1 MNITGIS
8 SNDYSSWFNTSNK
21 NVSSYSLSDYASIK
35 NGSYRKLTNYYYGKS
50 QSRSAIE
57 SQKQESAKK
66 KIEYSSTFNS
76 AAALSSSLSKLTND
90 RDILRNKIITK
101 DAEGVEKEDYDRQ
114 KIASLVKGFT
124 ESYNSMIK
132 NGGDSNN
139 STVIR
144 NTYNM
149 VNQTAV
155 YEGALNRVG
164 ITINSDNTLAVDE
177 DTLNKADVTSLRGLF
192 GGNHS
197 YATLIQNK
205 ADNIQREMTNQLGN
219 VNGYTAQAQYNT
231 MIENGD
237 LFNQLL

>member
-1 MNITGIS
+1 MNIKSIS
-8 SNDYSSWFNTSNK
+8 SNDYSSWFNASAN
-21 NVSSYSLSDYASIK
+21 NNSSYSLNDYASIK

-50 QSRSAIE
+50 HSRAAIE

-66 KIEYSSTFNS
+66 KIEYNSTLNS
-76 AAALSSSLSKLTND
+76 AAALSSSLSKLSND
-90 RDILRNKIITK
+90 RDVLRNKIITK
-101 DAEGVEKEDYDRQ
+101 DVEGVEKEDYDRQ

-124 ESYNSMIK
+124 ESYNSMVK
-132 NGGDSNN
+132 NGGDSSNN
-139 STVIR
+139 TVIR

-155 YEGALNRVG
+155 YESALNRVG

-177 DTLNKADVTSLRGLF
+177 DTLNKADVTSLKTLF
-192 GGNHS
+192 NGNYS

-205 ADNIQREMTNQLGN
+205 AENIQREMTNQLGN

-231 MIENGD
+231 LVENGD

>member
-1 MNITGIS
+1 MNITSIS
-8 SNDYSSWFNTSNK
+8 SNNNYSSWFNTSN
-21 NVSSYSLSDYASIK
+21 NNSYSLSDYASIK
-35 NGSYRKLTNYYYGKS
+35 NGSYRKLANHYYGKS

-57 SQKQESAKK
+57 SQKQEEAKK
-66 KIEYSSTFNS
+66 KIEYNSTFNS
-76 AAALSSSLSKLTND
+76 ASALSSSLAKLTND

-101 DAEGVEKEDYDRQ
+101 DAEGIEKEDYNRQ

-132 NGGDSNN
+132 NGGDSSNN
-139 STVIR
+139 TVVR

-164 ITINSDNTLAVDE
+164 ITINNDNTLTIDE
-177 DTLNKADVTSLRGLF
+177 DTLNKADITSLQGLF
-192 GGNHS
+192 DGNHS

-205 ADNIQREMTNQLGN
+205 ADNIQREMVNQLNN
-219 VNGYTAQAQYNT
+219 VNGYTARAQYNA
-231 MIENGD
+231 MIENGN
-237 LFNQLL
+237 LFDQLL